1 MIKKKENCLYCGEK
15 MESKTAKKSFCS
27 VKCRVY
33 FNRANKISEITPNL
47 GVSKPKSNNVTKLHK
62 KPVELTLNGQSEPPE
77 GLVGIDLAIWKSENW
92 K

>member
-15 MESKTAKKSFCS
+15 MESLTAKKSFCS

-33 FNRANKISEITPNL
+33 FNRANKTSEMAPNF
-47 GVSKPKSNNVTKLHK
+47 GVSNPKSGNVTELQK
-62 KPVELTLNGQSEPPE
+62 KSVELTLNQQPQPPD
-77 GLVGIDLAIWKSENW
+77 GLRGIDLVIWKAENW

>member
-15 MESKTAKKSFCS
+15 MESLTAKKSFCS

-33 FNRANKISEITPNL
+33 FNRSNKNGKIASNL
-47 GVSKPKSNNVTKLHK
+47 DVSKPKANNVTIYHK
-62 KPVELTLNGQSEPPE
+62 KPVELALNGQPEPPK
-77 GLVGIDLAIWKSENW
+77 GLVGIDLTIWKSENW

>member
-15 MESKTAKKSFCS
+15 MESLTAKKSFCS

-33 FNRANKISEITPNL
+33 FNRTNKTSQIAPNL
-47 GVSKPKSNNVTKLHK
+47 GVSKPKAGNITELHK
-62 KPVELTLNGQSEPPE
+62 KPLELAINGQPEPPE

>member
-15 MESKTAKKSFCS
+15 MESLTAKKSFCS
-27 VKCRVY
+27 ARCRVY
-33 FNRANKISEITPNL
+33 FNRANKMGEIAPNL
-47 GVSKPKSNNVTKLHK
+47 GFSKTKPDNVTKLYK
-62 KPVELTLNGQSEPPE
+62 NSAELTLNGQPEPPE